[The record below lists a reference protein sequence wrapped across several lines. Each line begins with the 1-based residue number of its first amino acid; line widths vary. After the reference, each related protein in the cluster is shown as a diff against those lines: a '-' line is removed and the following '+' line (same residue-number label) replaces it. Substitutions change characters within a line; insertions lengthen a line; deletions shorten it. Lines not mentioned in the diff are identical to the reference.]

1 MKSLLNA
8 KCPQC
13 GHFFELNESLKQEI
27 RDQLKLEVQEWKA
40 RKEEEFKKREVE
52 QQLQVKK
59 TLQEQE
65 QLLTQQISQRLSYTY
80 ENEIKLLKDT
90 NTIQNE
96 RLKSAQQRELE
107 ILKKEQDIIL
117 KEQQLQVQI
126 QTTLNSER
134 SKIIEQAQKT
144 EEEKSA
150 LKFKELEKQ
159 REDYKRLAE
168 EMQRKLEQGSM
179 QLQGEV
185 MELALE
191 ALLRKFFPFDQVE
204 EVPKGIKG
212 ADCMLHVRNA
222 LAQPCGTIIFESK
235 RTKQF
240 TNDWIDKLKDDQRL
254 KNADIAVLVTEA
266 LPKEYKHM
274 NIYNGIWVCTFQ
286 EVKPLVTLLRDSLLR
301 IHAAQTAQNNRGDKM
316 QMLYAYLTSNEFKL
330 CISAIAEGFKDIRE
344 GITRERMQMEK
355 HWKER
360 EKTLDRVL
368 QQTMHFY
375 GSVKGIAGNAIDDI
389 PLLD

>member
-1 MKSLLNA
+1 MKSLLNT

-13 GHFFELNESLKQEI
+13 GHFFELNETLKQDI
-27 RDQLKLEVQEWKA
+27 REQLKLEVQEWKL
-40 RKEEEFKKREVE
+40 RKEEEFKKREAE
-52 QQLQVKK
+52 QQQHMQK
-59 TLQEQE
+59 TLQAQE
-65 QLLTQQISQRLSYTY
+65 QALTQQITQRLSYNY

-90 NTIQNE
+90 NTLQNE
-96 RLKSAQQRELE
+96 RIKSSQQRELD

-117 KEQQLQVQI
+117 KEQQLQVQL
-126 QTTLNSER
+126 QTTLNAER
-134 SKIIEQAQKT
+134 LKIIEQAQKT

-191 ALLRKFFPFDQVE
+191 ALLRNLFPFDQVE
-204 EVPKGIKG
+204 EVPKGVKG
-212 ADCMLHVRNA
+212 ADCILHIRNP
-222 LAQPCGTIIFESK
+222 LAQACGSIIFESK

-240 TNDWIDKLKDDQRL
+240 SADWIDKLKDDQRL
-254 KNADIAVLVTEA
+254 KNADLAVLVTEA
-266 LPKEYKHM
+266 LPKDYKHM
-274 NIYNGIWVCTFQ
+274 NAYNGIWVCTFQ

-316 QMLYAYLTSNEFKL
+316 QLLYTYLTSNEFKL
-330 CISAIAEGFKDIRE
+330 CISAIAEGFKEIRD

-360 EKTLDRVL
+360 EKVLDRVL
-368 QQTMHFY
+368 QQTMQFY

>member
-40 RKEEEFKKREVE
+40 RKEEEFKRREEE
-52 QQLQVKK
+52 QQQHIQK
-59 TLQEQE
+59 TLQAQE
-65 QLLTQQISQRLSYTY
+65 LQLTQQITQRLSFNY

-90 NTIQNE
+90 NAIQNE
-96 RLKSAQQRELE
+96 RIKTAQQRELD
-107 ILKKEQDIIL
+107 ILKKEQDVIL

-126 QTTLNSER
+126 QATLNTER
-134 SKIIEQAQKT
+134 LKIIEQAQKT

-191 ALLRKFFPFDQVE
+191 ALLRSLFPFDHVE
-204 EVPKGIKG
+204 EVPKGVKG
-212 ADCMLHVRNA
+212 ADCILHIRNP
-222 LAQPCGTIIFESK
+222 LAQACGSIIFESK

-240 TNDWIDKLKDDQRL
+240 STDWIDKLKDDQRL
-254 KNADIAVLVTEA
+254 KNADLAVLVTEA
-266 LPKEYKHM
+266 LPKDYKHM
-274 NIYNGIWVCTFQ
+274 NAYNGIWICTFQ

-316 QMLYAYLTSNEFKL
+316 QMLYTYLTSNEFKL
-330 CISAIAEGFKDIRE
+330 CISAIAEGFKEIRE

-360 EKTLDRVL
+360 EKVLDRVL
-368 QQTMHFY
+368 QQTMQFY

-389 PLLD
+389 PVLE